1 MKDRHGEFIFSIKD
15 ERGAEVPI
23 WDYTHYY
30 DTNVD
35 KHLFEEYRQFTTMK
49 HKNLA
54 PYDEYVKARG
64 LRWPVVEQSD
74 GSWRETKFRFAAFD
88 DPFVAKGQDFE
99 FYHSTTNDGRAQI
112 WFHEYAPPPEVPD
125 EAFPYWL
132 CTGRVLEHWH
142 TGTMTRR
149 LGPLNRAMPTAYV
162 EMHADDARELN
173 IRQGELVVV
182 ESRRGKSE
190 LPVWIDGRGRP
201 PRGTVFVP
209 FFDETKLINNC
220 TLDAHDPFSK
230 QPDYKKCAVRVTKR
244 SKASS

>member
-1 MKDRHGEFIFSIKD
+1 
-15 ERGAEVPI
+15 
-23 WDYTHYY
+23 
-30 DTNVD
+30 
-35 KHLFEEYRQFTTMK
+35 
-49 HKNLA
+49 
-54 PYDEYVKARG
+54 
-64 LRWPVVEQSD
+64 
-74 GSWRETKFRFAAFD
+74 
-88 DPFVAKGQDFE
+88 
-99 FYHSTTNDGRAQI
+99 
-112 WFHEYAPPPEVPD
+112 
-125 EAFPYWL
+125 
-132 CTGRVLEHWH
+132 
-142 TGTMTRR
+142 
-149 LGPLNRAMPTAYV
+149 MPTAYV